1 MPEPGEST
9 TRMAGVAGRG
19 VGLLILVVLT
29 WKVLA
34 QGLSFQG
41 GDVLSFIH
49 GIDLVFH
56 EAGHVIFGFF
66 GEFIAVAGGSLMQ
79 VLIPVITTVAFLRT
93 RQWASAAV
101 TLFWTGQSVTDVA
114 IYAVDGRARALP
126 LLAVGDPEP
135 GESLYSA
142 RVPARWPVVPPRP
155 PARLHRPQR
164 RLALDPREVHDGA
177 HLRRAADDVRADV
190 QRRIGPELRQRDD
203 ERGRA
208 LRLDVDARAVAMA
221 RDDVRRDP
229 DDHPVDGRVHVGT
242 RRRADVD
249 RRRRAAAEAVPDR
262 VAAAAAEDAVE
273 HALHEAFVPLVSDGR
288 QRERTIARS
297 VVADSR
303 LPHLRDGH
311 LQTHRAA
318 QRDDLRERR
327 RRRVRR
333 EIRHRETLQLLRGS
347 AEGGQRQ
354 GDQQDDRQQG
364 EEREPTGATR

>member
-114 IYAVDGRARALP
+114 IYAADGRARALP
-126 LLAVGDPEP
+126 LLAEGMIHDWHYIL
-135 GESLYSA
+135 G
-142 RVPARWPVVPPRP
+142 
-155 PARLHRPQR
+155 RLGLLQS
-164 RLALDPREVHDGA
+164 
-177 HLRRAADDVRADV
+177 
-190 QRRIGPELRQRDD
+190 
-203 ERGRA
+203 
-208 LRLDVDARAVAMA
+208 
-221 RDDVRRDP
+221 
-229 DDHPVDGRVHVGT
+229 
-242 RRRADVD
+242 
-249 RRRRAAAEAVPDR
+249 AEAVGR
-262 VAAAAAEDAVE
+262 LIFVLGALTMLAALVLLGLDA
-273 HALHEAFVPLVSDGR
+273 
-288 QRERTIARS
+288 
-297 VVADSR
+297 
-303 LPHLRDGH
+303 
-311 LQTHRAA
+311 
-318 QRDDLRERR
+318 RR
-327 RRRVRR
+327 CRNAPAS
-333 EIRHRETLQLLRGS
+333 S
-347 AEGGQRQ
+347 AE
-354 GDQQDDRQQG
+354 
-364 EEREPTGATR
+364 PV